1 VPSPGKREST
11 SAARMTFS
19 RGICLIQRIA
29 TPLKSS
35 TGKTDVKFSVGVY
48 VPASERVERCME
60 PTQPHSNGSL
70 TGPYDIRRLAAAVEA
85 LNNLIYLASRDG
97 EKAEQVRTYLKLA
110 EGQVASLTQ
119 LLGRRIRIG

>member
-1 VPSPGKREST
+1 
-11 SAARMTFS
+11 
-19 RGICLIQRIA
+19 
-29 TPLKSS
+29 
-35 TGKTDVKFSVGVY
+35 
-48 VPASERVERCME
+48 ME

-70 TGPYDIRRLAAAVEA
+70 AGPYDIRRLAAAVEA

-119 LLGRRIRIG
+119 LLGKKSYRPDQNHGCQDGGGA